1 MSTRK
6 TVQKKQINEE
16 SDIGSDI
23 GSDIESDIEEVEEDD
38 GDAGEIEQPSKD
50 VDEDEDENEDEE
62 TEEDKIIVI
71 PRRNML
77 QTLQREVSNIVI
89 VSPEKRITSE
99 YMTLY
104 EYSKVVGT
112 RATHI
117 SEGAPLYIDSSGISN
132 ALEIAAKE
140 IDMKL
145 CPLVVVRQTRNKK
158 VEIWEVNEMT
168 KPLL

>member
-6 TVQKKQINEE
+6 AAPKKQIDEE
-16 SDIGSDI
+16 
-23 GSDIESDIEEVEEDD
+23 SDIESDAESEVEEIEEEEEDD
-38 GDAGEIEQPSKD
+38 IDQSNK
-50 VDEDEDENEDEE
+50 EDEDNEDNEEEEE

-71 PRRNML
+71 PKRNMI
-77 QTLQREVSNIVI
+77 QTVQKEDSNVIIVA
-89 VSPEKRITSE
+89 PENRLTSE
-99 YMTLY
+99 YMTIY

-117 SEGAPLYIDSSGISN
+117 SEGAPLYIDPSGISS
-132 ALEIAAKE
+132 ALEIAKKE

-145 CPLVVVRQTRNKK
+145 CPLVVVRQTRNKR

-168 KPLL
+168 KPLM

>member
-6 TVQKKQINEE
+6 AAPKKQIDEE
-16 SDIGSDI
+16 
-23 GSDIESDIEEVEEDD
+23 SDIESDVESEVEEVDEDD
-38 GDAGEIEQPSKD
+38 EVDIEIDQPSKD
-50 VDEDEDENEDEE
+50 NEEDEDIEEDEE
-62 TEEDKIIVI
+62 NEEDKIIVI
-71 PRRNML
+71 PKRNMI
-77 QTLQREVSNIVI
+77 QTLQKEVSDIIIVA
-89 VSPEKRITSE
+89 PDNRITSE
-99 YMTLY
+99 YMTTY

-117 SEGAPLYIDSSGISN
+117 SEGAPLYIDPSGISS
-132 ALEIAAKE
+132 ALEIAIKE

-145 CPLVVVRQTRNKK
+145 CPLVIVRQTRNKK